1 MIIFF
6 QELKRIFNWKLL
18 ILLVPVTFIIYFLF
32 IEWEVRYFPNGRPA
46 GDIDLLTREMVSN
59 YDPAYVTEDDLQDFE
74 AQYKNDISRADE
86 FIKNDQ
92 RAQDLGVSSYS
103 EVWNGRDDEQID
115 SFYTDII
122 FNDNHE
128 AQDLFW
134 RIEAGEYIV
143 ESGQDFT
150 YFLENSKN
158 DPRTKERV
166 TDIQNQDEHMSI
178 LPDHV
183 LSHLNQ
189 YMIQITRLILVSL
202 LIVLAPVF
210 IRDRKQN
217 LLELQYS
224 SKVGR
229 KTFLIK
235 ASAVLTAAF
244 IIITAWLIIWISV
257 YLQFDTL
264 VFGEGRLNSYLN
276 SSLFWY
282 NLSFN
287 NYFIIMI
294 VAVYLLCL
302 CFTTWIIVVS
312 RFSVMYF
319 TLLGILLPSLILLI
333 TQGQRR
339 IMTNFFNLEHWQYF
353 TPTLFFT
360 MIVVALGILVWRMK
374 REKSIAI

>member
-134 RIEAGEYIV
+134 RIDAGEYIV

-150 YFLENSKN
+150 SFLENSKN

-166 TDIQNQDEHMSI
+166 TEIQNQDEHMSI

-183 LSHLNQ
+183 LSHFNQ

-339 IMTNFFNLEHWQYF
+339 IMTNFFNLENWKYF